1 MIQYWSTWNLIWFLG
16 SKMNYFKVNN
26 SLKTS
31 VIVTSILGGSLVY
44 IYPRKMTLRPFANI
58 KYRLQY
64 WQMITADFL
73 FHHIPLLCTINSP
86 NDDDSCGKYVII
98 PFVAWLNMN
107 YIMKTQMNKLY
118 GVNISRLLG
127 SGITM
132 LGTGGLI
139 YHKYISR
146 K

>member
-1 MIQYWSTWNLIWFLG
+1 MIQYWTTWNLVWFLG

-31 VIVTSILGGSLVY
+31 LIITSVLGGSLVY
-44 IYPRKMTLRPFANI
+44 IYPRRMTLRPLNDT
-58 KYRLQY
+58 KYRLSY
-64 WQMITADFL
+64 LQMVTADFI
-73 FHHIPLLCTINSP
+73 FHQVPLLCTITSP
-86 NDDDSCGKYVII
+86 NEDNSCGKYVII

-107 YIMKTQMNKLY
+107 YIMKTQMHKLY
-118 GVNISRLLG
+118 GVNIFKLLG
-127 SGITM
+127 SGITII
-132 LGTGGLI
+132 GTGGLI